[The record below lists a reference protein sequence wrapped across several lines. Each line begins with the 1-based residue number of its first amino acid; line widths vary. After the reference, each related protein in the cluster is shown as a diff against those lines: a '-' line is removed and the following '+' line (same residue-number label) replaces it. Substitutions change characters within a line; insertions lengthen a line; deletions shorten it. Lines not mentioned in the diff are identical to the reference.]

1 MDSKDFKKAI
11 DDADDILIKEIDI
24 KDKKKG
30 REIEIEEI
38 RIKKKERQKENL
50 DKIKKFLKKFWHLL
64 WKDDSFKGWIFAVI
78 FLFVFIKFIFF
89 PILSLT
95 TGTSLPLAI
104 VESCSMYHQGN
115 LFSSPETWWD
125 NNEQK
130 YSEFEINDTNFN
142 EFQMKKG
149 FNKGDILFVTRAN
162 PEKLEVGDIIIFNAN
177 YRNPIIH
184 RIVKIEDDETGGK
197 IFSTMGDNN
206 PGQLDSEKKI
216 LEDQLV
222 GKASFKLA
230 PYAGWVKLIFFE
242 WQKPKQERGLCS

>member
-1 MDSKDFKKAI
+1 MDPKDFKKAI
-11 DDADDILIKEIDI
+11 DNADDILIKEIEI

-30 REIEIEEI
+30 REIEIEEM
-38 RIKKKERQKENL
+38 RIKKRERRREKIN
-50 DKIKKFLKKFWHLL
+50 KIKEFFKKFWFLL

-78 FLFVFIKFIFF
+78 FLFVFIKFVFF

-115 LFSSPETWWD
+115 LFSSPETWWE
-125 NNEQK
+125 NNGQK
-130 YSEFEINDTNFN
+130 YSEFGINDTGFD

-162 PEKLEVGDIIIFNAN
+162 PEKLEVGDVIIFNAN
-177 YRNPIIH
+177 YVNPIIH
-184 RIVKIEDDETGGK
+184 RIVKIENDETGKK
-197 IFSTMGDNN
+197 IFSTIGDNN

-216 LEDQLV
+216 SEDQLV

-230 PYAGWVKLIFFE
+230 PYAGWVKLVFFE
-242 WQKPKQERGLCS
+242 WKRPQQERGLCS